1 MQSLNHRSVLPNGV
15 RQSHN
20 LRACLRSWFLC
31 FSVSI
36 FGVSP
41 PLDPFSECKF
51 SLTFFECRESVWGQF
66 SSCFFAG
73 DFHHSFHGKWEA
85 LWLEAGSSLWH
96 QCVIQTRKVSPKASP
111 KNSPESDNELDRSQS
126 MKSIWLP
133 MDPKKVVGPG
143 MVILE
148 DLLPVFV
155 PHFLTVDFFGKV
167 WVTGD
172 QCRNCQEA
180 AGGSL
185 DHATVKSLGCTSCN
199 FINDPSFIFTCFVCP
214 RPFRKF
220 FRNAYGVMFY
230 VYNTYIY
237 IHMYVYIPTFIGYI
251 IFIGRPHIMSPL
263 D

>member
-41 PLDPFSECKF
+41 PLDPFSERKF

-111 KNSPESDNELDRSQS
+111 KNSPESDHELDRSQS
-126 MKSIWLP
+126 HGVHEAAHGSQENSWP
-133 MDPKKVVGPG
+133 RNGDSWG
-143 MVILE
+143 
-148 DLLPVFV
+148 
-155 PHFLTVDFFGKV
+155 LTVGFCTTFSDCGFCLEKFGWPVTSVEIVKKLQWEV
-167 WVTGD
+167 WITRRSNLLV
-172 QCRNCQEA
+172 A
-180 AGGSL
+180 L
-185 DHATVKSLGCTSCN
+185 PATV
-199 FINDPSFIFTCFVCP
+199 
-214 RPFRKF
+214 
-220 FRNAYGVMFY
+220 
-230 VYNTYIY
+230 
-237 IHMYVYIPTFIGYI
+237 
-251 IFIGRPHIMSPL
+251 
-263 D
+263 